1 MSQPRPTFG
10 VLVTLASCVLF
21 AVMGA
26 LIRYGSSLG
35 LDAFKTSLFRFAIG
49 LAVLGT
55 LAMSKR
61 IELRFNESRL
71 LFLRG
76 LTGGLAIFLFFL
88 SIDKIGMAKGTVI
101 NYSYLMFAVLGGMIF
116 LKERVGPFKWAL
128 VVASL
133 AGIVLIAIDR
143 QDTGVFSVSV
153 WDLLAVLSAVLSGS
167 AVVAIKKLCESDTP
181 FSIFFAQCLVG
192 FWLVVIPA
200 NLKPVDLGWTGGAV
214 LLLIGLTA
222 AAGQL
227 LMTVGYVHLTIATA
241 SVLGML
247 VPVINTIVGVLLFHE
262 YLSARGYTGV
272 AVVIVACVLL
282 CLVRPA
288 HRRAVSSPQGPSAPI
303 GAPGTAS

>member
-1 MSQPRPTFG
+1 MSPPRPVFG
-10 VLVTLASCVLF
+10 VLVTLASCVFF
-21 AVMGA
+21 AAMGL
-26 LIRYGSSLG
+26 LIRYGSTLG

-61 IELRFNESRL
+61 IDLRFFDSPL

-76 LTGGLAIFLFFL
+76 LTGGLSIFLFFL
-88 SIDKIGMAKGTVI
+88 SIDKIGIAKGTVI
-101 NYSYLMFAVLGGMIF
+101 SYSYLMFAVLGGMVF
-116 LKERVGPFKWAL
+116 LRERVGPLKWAL

-133 AGIVLIAIDR
+133 IGIGLIAADR
-143 QDTGVFSVSV
+143 NGQTAFSVSV
-153 WDLLAVLSAVLSGS
+153 YDLLAILGAVLSGS
-167 AVVAIKKLCESDTP
+167 AVVAIKKLCATDSP

-200 NLKPVDLGWTGGAV
+200 NLKPVDLGWTGSAI

-227 LMTVGYVHLTIATA
+227 LMTVGYAHLTIATA

-247 VPVINTIVGVLLFHE
+247 VPVVNTVVGVALFRE
-262 YLSARGYTGV
+262 QLSALGLTGV
-272 AVVIVACVLL
+272 AIVIAACIFL
-282 CLVRPA
+282 CLVRMPPSQPVA
-288 HRRAVSSPQGPSAPI
+288 AGNLQG
-303 GAPGTAS
+303 